1 MTLTHEVFSELLE
14 PRLDLPDDLKLDD
27 LSDLSANV
35 LDALDNADEPKKKRT
50 KKKRKK
56 KKRKKKRKRKQMG
69 KKEKGKEKNKMVM
82 KMMMKIKSRIN
93 PAA

>member
-35 LDALDNADEPKKKRT
+35 LDALDNADEPKKK
-50 KKKRKK
+50 KD
-56 KKRKKKRKRKQMG
+56 
-69 KKEKGKEKNKMVM
+69 KKEKKEE
-82 KMMMKIKSRIN
+82 KSVIRKLRVYCTTL
-93 PAA
+93 